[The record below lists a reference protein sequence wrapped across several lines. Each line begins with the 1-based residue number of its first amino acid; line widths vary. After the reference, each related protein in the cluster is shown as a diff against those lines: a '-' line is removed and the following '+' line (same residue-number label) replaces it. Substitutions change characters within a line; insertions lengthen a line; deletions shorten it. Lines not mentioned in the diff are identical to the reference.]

1 MPEVFTFF
9 ILITS
14 IDIKKPSISKK
25 LKINIKII
33 RVKVFL
39 QITTT
44 PSANNATEIELYLRK
59 NSRGKIIFLQSLF
72 KLDFEYQP

>member
-9 ILITS
+9 ILIMS